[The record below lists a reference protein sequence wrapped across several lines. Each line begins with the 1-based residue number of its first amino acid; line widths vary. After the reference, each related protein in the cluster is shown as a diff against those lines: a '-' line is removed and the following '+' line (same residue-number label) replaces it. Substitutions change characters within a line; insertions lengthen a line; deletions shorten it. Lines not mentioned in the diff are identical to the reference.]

1 MMYDLLIKRVTYFL
15 IPILLLIGFTLN
27 LTLGEV
33 NVPSNCLIH
42 CSQVKYRVIIMDIR
56 LPSALTSILVGYVL
70 GVSGAVMQ
78 GILRNPL
85 AEPFTTGVASAAVLG
100 GLLGYLLVL
109 IGKLTGSLAASAIPL
124 LALVIGLFSSLIV
137 VMLGSRLGIVGLILM
152 GILITLLSYAASMII
167 MLIIESINPTISMQP
182 LYLLYGNLSGILW
195 WQFYVML
202 ITAVPTIL
210 MVTYSSRYV
219 DLLMLGDDVAKAS
232 GVNPV
237 AVRRRLVALISIPLA
252 TSLAFT
258 GVIGFIGIIAPYTVR
273 QLTGRGSG
281 SIIIPGSGLVGSLIL
296 TYSYLASRIMIKG
309 YIVPIT
315 AVTGLVGIPV
325 LMWMILKGGFGAS
338 T

>member
-1 MMYDLLIKRVTYFL
+1 MDNLLIKRVTYFL

-42 CSQVKYRVIIMDIR
+42 CNQVKYRVIIMDIR

-70 GVSGAVMQ
+70 GASGAVMQ

-85 AEPFTTGVASAAVLG
+85 AEPFTTGIASAAVLG

-109 IGKLTGSLAASAIPL
+109 IGKLTGALAASAIPL
-124 LALVIGLFSSLIV
+124 LALLIGLFSSLMV

-167 MLIIESINPTISMQP
+167 MLIIESINPTASIQP

-202 ITAVPTIL
+202 IAAAPTVL
-210 MVTYSSRYV
+210 MVAYSSRYV

-232 GVNPV
+232 GVNPA

-252 TSLAFT
+252 VSLAFT
-258 GVIGFIGIIAPYTVR
+258 GVIGFIGIIAPYAVR

-281 SIIIPGSGLVGSLIL
+281 GIIIPGSGLVGSLIL
-296 TYSYLASRIMIKG
+296 TYSYLASRIMIRG
-309 YIVPIT
+309 YVVPIT
-315 AVTGLVGIPV
+315 AVTGLAGIPI
-325 LMWMILKGGFGAS
+325 LMWMLLKGGFGAS

>member
-1 MMYDLLIKRVTYFL
+1 MGNSLIKRVLYFL
-15 IPILLLIGFTLN
+15 IPILLLTGFILN
-27 LTLGEV
+27 LVLGEV
-33 NVPSNCLIH
+33 NVPGDCLIH

-56 LPSALTSILVGYVL
+56 LPSALTSLLVGYVL

-85 AEPFTTGVASAAVLG
+85 AEPFTTGIASAAVLG

-109 IGKLTGSLAASAIPL
+109 VGKLTGLYTTLAIPL
-124 LALVIGLFSSLIV
+124 LALIVGLFSSLIV
-137 VMLGSRLGIVGLILM
+137 VMLGSRLGVVGLILM
-152 GILITLLSYAASMII
+152 GILITLLSYAASMIV
-167 MLIIESINPTISMQP
+167 MLIIESINPTVSMQP

-202 ITAVPTIL
+202 AAAVPPIL
-210 MVTYSSRYV
+210 VVAFLSRYV

-237 AVRRRLVALISIPLA
+237 TVRRRLVALISIPLA
-252 TSLAFT
+252 VSLAFT

-296 TYSYLASRIMIKG
+296 TYSYLASRVMVKG
-309 YIVPIT
+309 YVVPIT